1 MFEWIVD
8 PTMWAGLLALIL
20 LEIVLG
26 IDNLVFIAV
35 LAEKLPPNQRDK
47 ARVMGLSLAL
57 VMRLGLL
64 FSIAWLVT
72 LTQPLFSVLGH
83 AFSGRDLILFSGG
96 LFLLY
101 KATSELHGR
110 LEGKPEHL
118 SSTGVVYAS
127 FTLVVTQIVVL
138 DAVFSI
144 DSVITAIGMT
154 DELGVMM
161 VAMILAMGIMLI
173 SSKWL
178 TRFVTAHPTLII
190 LCLSFL
196 LMIGFSL
203 VAEGLGFHIPKGY
216 LYAAIGFSIMI
227 EVFNQLAQFNKEKW
241 MRRGSIRER
250 AVDNIFRMLGG
261 GAPVQEPGVAEAAD
275 TELEQV
281 QEVFQANERD
291 MIRGVL
297 ALADTNIK
305 ALMTPRREIHML
317 DLSAGIDQQRQQL
330 LDTNYSRLVVIR
342 DGKQDEPLGLI
353 QKKSLLDAMLRGEE
367 LDVERHLEQPIVL
380 LETQDAI
387 QTLEI
392 FRREGRQMAFV
403 VDEFGT
409 LEGIVSLT
417 DIMEAIAGDMLDV
430 EEPSEPYV
438 VQLEEGR
445 YLVDAGESINDIN
458 RHLPLPLPRGHDYST
473 LAGLIL
479 NCLERM
485 PVENEELD
493 IDGWNVRI
501 AEMDTTRITKVE
513 LTQLETGSEGGQ
525 PAEADA

>member
-1 MFEWIVD
+1 MFEWIAD
-8 PTMWAGLLALIL
+8 PTMWAGLMALIL

-35 LAEKLPPNQRDK
+35 LAEKLPPSQRDK
-47 ARVMGLSLAL
+47 ARVVGLSLAL

-72 LTQPLFSVLGH
+72 LTQPLFLVGEH
-83 AFSGRDLILFSGG
+83 PVSGRDLILLVGG

-101 KATSELHGR
+101 KATTELHER
-110 LEGKPEHL
+110 LEGRPEHMNT
-118 SSTGVVYAS
+118 SVVYAS
-127 FTLVVTQIVVL
+127 FSVVVTQIVVL

-161 VAMILAMGIMLI
+161 VAMIVAMGIMLV

-178 TRFVTAHPTLII
+178 TRFVSEHPTLII

-216 LYAAIGFSIMI
+216 LYAAIGFSLMI
-227 EVFNQLAQFNKEKW
+227 EIFNQLAQFNKEKW
-241 MRRGSIRER
+241 LHRGSIRDR

-261 GAPVQEPGVAEAAD
+261 SNNAQEAGAVEETD
-275 TELEQV
+275 LEQDAF
-281 QEVFQANERD
+281 QDVFQANERD

-317 DLSAGIDQQRQQL
+317 DLSSSAEQQREQL
-330 LDTNYSRLVVIR
+330 LNTSYSRLVVIR

-353 QKKSLLDAMLRGEE
+353 QKKALLDALLRDET
-367 LDVERHLEQPIVL
+367 LNVERHIEQPVVL

-392 FRREGRQMAFV
+392 FRREGRQLAFV

-430 EEPSEPYV
+430 EEPHEPYV
-438 VQLEEGR
+438 VQLDDGA

-458 RHLPLPLPRGHDYST
+458 RHLSMPLPRGQDYST

-479 NCLERM
+479 NRLEHM

-493 IDGWNVRI
+493 VDGWNLRVI
-501 AEMDTTRITKVE
+501 EMDITRITKVE
-513 LTQLETGSEGGQ
+513 LRRVDTIEDNSIQQELNY
-525 PAEADA
+525 

>member
-1 MFEWIVD
+1 MFEWIAD
-8 PTMWAGLLALIL
+8 PTLWAGLLALIL

-47 ARVMGLSLAL
+47 ARILGLSLAL

-72 LTQPLFSVLGH
+72 LTQPLFYLIEHPV
-83 AFSGRDLILFSGG
+83 SGRDLILFSGG

-101 KATSELHGR
+101 KATTELHGR
-110 LEGKPEHL
+110 LEGKPEHM
-118 SSTGVVYAS
+118 SSAKVVYAS
-127 FTLVVTQIVVL
+127 FAVVVTQIVVL

-154 DELGVMM
+154 EELGIMM
-161 VAMILAMGIMLI
+161 VAMIIAMLVMLV

-178 TRFVTAHPTLII
+178 TNFVNAHPTLII
-190 LCLSFL
+190 LCLAFL

-216 LYAAIGFSIMI
+216 LYAAIGFSILI

-241 MRRGSIRER
+241 LRRGSIRER
-250 AVDNIFRMLGG
+250 AIDNIFRMLGSG
-261 GAPVQEPGVAEAAD
+261 GSSPETAPADTTLTEQEPAE
-275 TELEQV
+275 
-281 QEVFQANERD
+281 EVFKANERD

-305 ALMTPRREIHML
+305 ALMTPRRDIHLL
-317 DLSAGIDQQRQQL
+317 DISSPLEQQRQSL
-330 LDTNYSRLVVIR
+330 LETNYSRLVVIR
-342 DGKQDEPLGLI
+342 DGQQDEPLGLV
-353 QKKSLLDAMLRGEE
+353 QKKNLLDALLRGEE
-367 LDVERHLEQPIVL
+367 LDIERHLEQPAVL

-387 QTLEI
+387 QTLEV
-392 FRREGRQMAFV
+392 FRREGRQLAFV

-409 LEGIVSLT
+409 LEGIVTLT
-417 DIMEAIAGDMLDV
+417 DLMEAIAGDMLDI

-438 VQLEEGR
+438 LPLEQGG
-445 YLVDAGESINDIN
+445 YLVDASKSLNDIN
-458 RHLPLPLPRGHDYST
+458 RHLPTPLPKGQDYTT

-479 NCLERM
+479 HHLEHM
-485 PVENEELD
+485 PVENEELHIED
-493 IDGWNVRI
+493 WQLRV

-513 LTQLETGSEGGQ
+513 LTKLEPEEAEQLTEAET
-525 PAEADA
+525 